1 MSPRL
6 AGVARAIATA
16 AVVVAVDQA
25 TKQAAVSSLAR
36 GERTNVFFGLD
47 LTNTRNKG
55 VAFGALEGGGL
66 VIAVLIGVALVLV
79 LGYFALNAGRPL
91 LWLPVGLL
99 LGGALG
105 NLADRAREGAVI
117 DFIDPVAWPAF
128 NLADVSIVV
137 GVAGLLYLLEV
148 GREDRAASG

>member
-1 MSPRL
+1 MSRGGP
-6 AGVARAIATA
+6 AAAIATA
-16 AVVVAVDQA
+16 GVVVAVDQA
-25 TKQAAVSSLAR
+25 TKQLAVSRIDR
-36 GERTNVFFGLD
+36 GDEVNVFFGLD
-47 LTNTRNKG
+47 ITNTRNTG

-66 VIAVLIGVALVLV
+66 AVAILIGLSLALL
-79 LGYFALNAGRPL
+79 LGYFLVNRDMPW

-128 NLADVSIVV
+128 NVADTCIVV
-137 GVAGLLYLLEV
+137 GVLMLLWVVE
-148 GREDRAASG
+148 GRPRRARAS